1 MTRKYE
7 YKTVNGM
14 LKGIKVTT
22 TENIKSDTFDREW
35 MDSIYIEVLLNLDE
49 RWRTPRQLIKYM
61 RPELRA
67 TMTTPEIR
75 TFLTHLKR
83 QGLVEHRKPGKNH
96 SQYRRAQKI
105 PAHIGSEC

>member
-61 RPELRA
+61 RPELRQI
-67 TMTTPEIR
+67 MTTAEIR

-83 QGLVEHRKPGKNH
+83 QGLVEYRKPGKNH
-96 SQYRRAQKI
+96 AQYRRAQKI

>member
-35 MDSIYIEVLLNLDE
+35 MDSIYIEVL
-49 RWRTPRQLIKYM
+49 
-61 RPELRA
+61 
-67 TMTTPEIR
+67 
-75 TFLTHLKR
+75 
-83 QGLVEHRKPGKNH
+83 
-96 SQYRRAQKI
+96 
-105 PAHIGSEC
+105 